1 MQRNQHSRSSSTNK
15 IAILAQSVDGDT
27 EATSQ
32 EQEKNTQ
39 KAQKYA
45 VQVPEQLSE
54 VFFFSN
60 KQ

>member
-39 KAQKYA
+39 KAQK
-45 VQVPEQLSE
+45 
-54 VFFFSN
+54 
-60 KQ
+60 